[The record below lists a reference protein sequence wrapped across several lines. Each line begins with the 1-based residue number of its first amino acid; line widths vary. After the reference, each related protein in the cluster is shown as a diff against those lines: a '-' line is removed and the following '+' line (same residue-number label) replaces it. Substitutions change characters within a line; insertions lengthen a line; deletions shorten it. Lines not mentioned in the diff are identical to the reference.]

1 MPPAAANSNF
11 NLRVPYDAGAETN
24 TGDHGTGGNHSF
36 GGGKGGPGGKPGD
49 DGGFGR
55 GGDQNEMMK
64 KLQDQLA
71 KLCHTLQIKEA

>member
-1 MPPAAANSNF
+1 MAPATAPSNF
-11 NLRVPYDAGAETN
+11 NIRVPYDGGADPN
-24 TGDHGTGGNHSF
+24 TGDHGF